1 MYPEA
6 LAALRCPHPPHTAL
20 ELAAGARYAPDGA
33 VLEGILRAVDGTP
46 RHYPIRDGIIDLL
59 DGARLPRT
67 PAQITNYLPLTAWA
81 YERLWRG
88 RALTLLSG
96 EAFGYDRELPLLRH
110 LMQPERGGVYLDVA
124 CSNGLYARALAA
136 ATHADLLAA
145 TPPPATIIGID
156 HSLPML
162 QQARAYALQHRL
174 RITYVRASAQAL
186 PIAGAAVAG
195 IAMGGSLNEI
205 GDRRAFFAEARRVL
219 EPHGRL
225 VLMHLV
231 QASESI
237 GQAVQAI
244 LGTGG
249 IDFPPL
255 ATIHAELGQAQFHPL
270 DETQYGVVV
279 FSAWQPA

>member
-6 LAALRCPHPPHTAL
+6 LAGLRCPHSPHAAL

-33 VLEGILRAVDGTP
+33 VLDGRLRAVDDAT
-46 RHYPIRDGIIDLL
+46 RHYPIRDGIVDLL
-59 DGARLPRT
+59 GGARLPLT
-67 PAQITNYLPLTAWA
+67 PAQITNYLPLTAWG

-96 EAFGYDRELPLLRH
+96 EEFGLTRELSLLVR

-124 CSNGLYARALAA
+124 CSNGLYARALAT

-162 QQARAYALQHRL
+162 QQARAYALQNRL

-186 PIAGAAVAG
+186 PIADATVAG
-195 IAMGGSLNEI
+195 VAMGGSLNEI

-219 EPHGRL
+219 EPHGRM

-231 QASESI
+231 QAGDGI
-237 GQAVQAI
+237 GQAVQAV

-249 IDFPPL
+249 IAFPPL
-255 ATIHAELGQAQFHPL
+255 ATIHAELEQFNLL
-270 DETQYGVVV
+270 DETQHGVVV

>member
-1 MYPEA
+1 V
-6 LAALRCPHPPHTAL
+6 
-20 ELAAGARYAPDGA
+20 G
-33 VLEGILRAVDGTP
+33 
-46 RHYPIRDGIIDLL
+46 
-59 DGARLPRT
+59 GARLPLT
-67 PAQITNYLPLTAWA
+67 PAQITNYLPLTAWG

-96 EAFGYDRELPLLRH
+96 EEFGLTRELSLLVR

-124 CSNGLYARALAA
+124 CSNGLYARALAT

-162 QQARAYALQHRL
+162 QQARAYALQNRL

-186 PIAGAAVAG
+186 PIADATVAG
-195 IAMGGSLNEI
+195 VAMGGSLNEI
-205 GDRRAFFAEARRVL
+205 GDRRAFFTEARRVL
-219 EPHGRL
+219 EPHGRM

-231 QASESI
+231 QAGDGI
-237 GQAVQAI
+237 GQAVQAV

-249 IDFPPL
+249 IAFPPL
-255 ATIHAELGQAQFHPL
+255 ATIHAELEQFNLL
-270 DETQYGVVV
+270 DETQHGVVV